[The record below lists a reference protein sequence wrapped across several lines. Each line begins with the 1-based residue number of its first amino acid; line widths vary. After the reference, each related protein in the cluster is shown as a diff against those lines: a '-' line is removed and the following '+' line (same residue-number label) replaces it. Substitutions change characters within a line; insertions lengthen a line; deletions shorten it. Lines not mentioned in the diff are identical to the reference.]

1 MINSVFLPVSFNNI
15 DLIISTKTC
24 LSDVNFTIS
33 DNGITVIMGS
43 NGSGKTLLLKLL
55 AGVIQTTR
63 GNINWYQQPQP
74 PMLTMVP
81 AKAVLLNRS
90 VWENIA
96 LPLHYNVHCNNKRAS
111 ASKTNSDTAETKN
124 KIIDDALIWA
134 NITYLKQR
142 QAKSLS
148 TGEQQLVALAR
159 AWALKPQILLL
170 DEITA
175 NLDPVRT
182 QKINALIQDLS
193 SSCKIILT
201 THSIKQAK
209 GLASDILLL
218 EQGCVS
224 IHADTDTFFN
234 SNELQHFLGLV

>member
-1 MINSVFLPVSFNNI
+1 
-15 DLIISTKTC
+15 
-24 LSDVNFTIS
+24 
-33 DNGITVIMGS
+33 MGS

-55 AGVIQTTR
+55 AGVIQVTK
-63 GNINWYQQPQP
+63 GNINWHKQPQP
-74 PMLTMVP
+74 PTLTMVP

-96 LPLHYNVHCNNKRAS
+96 LPLRYNMHSDNKRAS
-111 ASKTNSDTAETKN
+111 ASKTNNDTVETKN
-124 KIIDDALIWA
+124 KIIDDALVWA
-134 NITYLKQR
+134 NITSLKQR

-159 AWALKPQILLL
+159 AWVLKPQILLL

-182 QKINALIQDLS
+182 QKINALIHDLS

-201 THSIKQAK
+201 THSIQQAK
-209 GLASDILLL
+209 GLASDIMLLD
-218 EQGCVS
+218 QGCVL

-234 SNELQHFLGLV
+234 SNELQHFLGLS

>member
-1 MINSVFLPVSFNNI
+1 MVASDFLPIKFENI
-15 DLIISTKTC
+15 DLIINTKPC

-55 AGVIQTTR
+55 AGVMHATK
-63 GNINWYQQPQP
+63 GNIYWHKQPQP
-74 PMLTMVP
+74 PTLTMVP

-90 VWENIA
+90 VYENIA
-96 LPLHYNVHCNNKRAS
+96 LPLRYN
-111 ASKTNSDTAETKN
+111 TNQDNAAKISSDAAGTKN
-124 KIIDDALIWA
+124 KIVDDALAWA
-134 NITYLKQR
+134 NIDYLKNR

-182 QKINALIQDLS
+182 QKINTLIKDLS
-193 SSCKIILT
+193 LSCKIIIT

-209 GLASDILLL
+209 ILASDIILL
-218 EQGCVS
+218 EKGCLL
-224 IHADTDTFFN
+224 IHANNDDVFN
-234 SNELQHFLGLV
+234 SNELKHFLGFV

>member
-1 MINSVFLPVSFNNI
+1 MINSDFLPLSVENI
-15 DLIISTKTC
+15 DLTINTKTC
-24 LSDVNFTIS
+24 LNDVNFTITN
-33 DNGITVIMGS
+33 NGITVIMGS

-55 AGVIQTTR
+55 AGVIQATK
-63 GNINWYQQPQP
+63 GNINWHKQPQP
-74 PMLTMVP
+74 PALTMVP

-90 VWENIA
+90 VLANIA
-96 LPLHYNVHCNNKRAS
+96 LPLRYNINKQ
-111 ASKTNSDTAETKN
+111 KN
-124 KIIDDALIWA
+124 QRKIIDDALAGADIA
-134 NITYLKQR
+134 YLKHR
-142 QAKSLS
+142 HAKSLS

-182 QKINALIQDLS
+182 QKINVLIKDLS

-209 GLASDILLL
+209 ALASDILLL
-218 EQGCVS
+218 EQGCVL
-224 IHADTDTFFN
+224 IHTNTDDFFN
-234 SNELQHFLGLV
+234 SDELQHFLGLV